1 MPATNDPRTTI
12 VAVWHKDVG
21 SSGEFLGS
29 AAFIS
34 PRLVLTAKHLVD
46 GKQPQEVRFDF
57 IPGQHAVPAG
67 KVHLHEKY
75 DIALIDLMRDFSD
88 QDFVLIDCRNSGLEQ
103 AKIDLYGVNP
113 DTRARDQCN
122 DYTLGTW
129 NANTGEYLFDHA
141 QRKGF
146 SGGIVVSNGYAI
158 GVISKRHREEQ
169 QGVMVPLY
177 AVSDWLK
184 QFIDLKET
192 LSPPEFPPKRS
203 PPQQT
208 QTEFTKQVRQELGKL
223 LSQKKLAP
231 LLVDLPGCLS
241 KDGQQEIRP
250 ECVLL
255 PPQGSFFVE
264 SSVRTLHA
272 AVKKCLERLGDQD
285 SGAIPDIRDKIT
297 EVLGQLILLAVSED
311 WLQKNAEQWEYLL
324 KTQYIEIPLKTEA
337 GVEVVVARL
346 HKHQAHIRQKD
357 GSRIDGANRII
368 VGDLELGIADDD
380 RLIELKKLIWSAIF
394 HDPKP
399 PDPFDR
405 DAEINLNST
414 LEFRNQDGEHY
425 YITVPA
431 SRYRSV
437 DGDTT
442 LLASLS
448 RDLPYLGA
456 FLIGIENGDQVL
468 VIEEPRFVA
477 LIQEFFRMLGKY
489 P

>member
-1 MPATNDPRTTI
+1 M
-12 VAVWHKDVG
+12 
-21 SSGEFLGS
+21 
-29 AAFIS
+29 
-34 PRLVLTAKHLVD
+34 
-46 GKQPQEVRFDF
+46 
-57 IPGQHAVPAG
+57 
-67 KVHLHEKY
+67 
-75 DIALIDLMRDFSD
+75 
-88 QDFVLIDCRNSGLEQ
+88 IDCRSSSLEKM
-103 AKIDLYGVNP
+103 KIDLYGVNP
-113 DTRARDQCN
+113 DTKSRDQCN
-122 DYTLGTW
+122 GYTLGTW
-129 NANTGEYLFDHA
+129 NPNTGEYLFDHA

-177 AVSDWLK
+177 AAFDWLS
-184 QFIDLKET
+184 QFIDLKGT
-192 LSPPEFPPKRS
+192 LYPPESPPSRS
-203 PPQQT
+203 PPQQA
-208 QTEFTKQVRQELGKL
+208 QTEFTQQLRQELGKL

-231 LLVDLPGCLS
+231 LFVDLPGCLS
-241 KDGQQEIRP
+241 KDGQQDIRP

-255 PPQGSFFVE
+255 PPQGSFSVE
-264 SSVRTLHA
+264 SSVRILHA
-272 AVKKCLERLGDQD
+272 AVKKCLERLGDQNR
-285 SGAIPDIRDKIT
+285 GAIPDIKDKIT
-297 EVLGQLILLAVSED
+297 DVLGQLILLAVSEE
-311 WLQKNAEQWEYLL
+311 WLQKNADQWERLR
-324 KTQYIEIPLKTEA
+324 KSQYIEIPLKTDA

-357 GSRIDGANRII
+357 GSRIDGANRIV
-368 VGDLELGIADDD
+368 VGDLELGITQDD

-394 HDPKP
+394 NDPKP

-405 DAEINLNST
+405 YAEIHLNST

-437 DGDTT
+437 GGDAT
-442 LLASLS
+442 LLARLS
-448 RDLPYLGA
+448 RDLSYLGA

>member
-1 MPATNDPRTTI
+1 
-12 VAVWHKDVG
+12 
-21 SSGEFLGS
+21 
-29 AAFIS
+29 
-34 PRLVLTAKHLVD
+34 
-46 GKQPQEVRFDF
+46 
-57 IPGQHAVPAG
+57 
-67 KVHLHEKY
+67 
-75 DIALIDLMRDFSD
+75 MRDFSD
-88 QDFVLIDCRNSGLEQ
+88 QDFVLIDYRNSGLEQ

-113 DTRARDQCN
+113 DTENRDQCN

-129 NANTGEYLFDHA
+129 NPNTEEYLFDHA

-146 SGGIVVSNGYAI
+146 SGGIVVSNGYVI
-158 GVISKRHREEQ
+158 GVISKRHKEEQ

-177 AVSDWLK
+177 AVADWLD
-184 QFIDLKET
+184 QLIGLNGALSSSE
-192 LSPPEFPPKRS
+192 SPPNRS
-203 PPQQT
+203 PPQQA
-208 QTEFTKQVRQELGKL
+208 QTEFTKQIRQELGKL
-223 LSQKKLAP
+223 LGQKKLTP
-231 LLVDLPGCLS
+231 LLMDLPGCLS

-255 PPQGSFFVE
+255 PPQGSFSVE
-264 SSVRTLHA
+264 SSIRTLHF

-285 SGAIPDIRDKIT
+285 RGAIPDIKDKIT
-297 EVLGQLILLAVSED
+297 DVLGQLILLAVSEE
-311 WLQKNAEQWEYLL
+311 WLQKNAEQWEHLL

-380 RLIELKKLIWSAIF
+380 RLIELKKLIWSTVF
-394 HDPKP
+394 NDPKP

-431 SRYRSV
+431 NRYRSV
-437 DGDTT
+437 SGDAS
-442 LLASLS
+442 LLARLS
-448 RDLPYLGA
+448 HDLSYLGA
-456 FLIGIENGDQVL
+456 FLIGVENGDQVL
-468 VIEEPRFVA
+468 VIEEPRFMA
-477 LIQEFFRMLGKY
+477 LIQEFFRMLRKY